1 MTDKHSKWFKKLN
14 STLYQN
20 SELLFFK
27 GSKMWNL
34 LLLKIIGF
42 NKTCKEDYPLVKC
55 SQAHAIASLVW
66 FQAESQNFAFQ
77 KLIL

>member
-1 MTDKHSKWFKKLN
+1 
-14 STLYQN
+14 
-20 SELLFFK
+20 
-27 GSKMWNL
+27 MWNL
-34 LLLKIIGF
+34 LLVKIIGF